1 MAGNDEQQK
10 KGSNLLNN
18 VFRQKEEEK
27 WQIARTFF
35 HSDDDLPFKT
45 DLTPIEIK
53 GIIQAEL
60 KQQVVLEK
68 FGLDLKSK
76 ELFTAPF
83 KEHMVSKGR
92 MGRAEI
98 VEIMREPTEDE
109 RLNAGSGGRSRSRF
123 RRLLGV

>member
-1 MAGNDEQQK
+1 MSNERK
-10 KGSNLLNN
+10 SGSNILDG
-18 VFRQKEEEK
+18 VFKVQEEEK

-35 HSDDDLPFKT
+35 HGDEDLPFKT
-45 DLTPIEIK
+45 DLQPAEIK
-53 GIIQAEL
+53 GIIQAEA
-60 KQQVVLEK
+60 KQKIVLEY

-76 ELFTAPF
+76 EYFTQPF

-109 RLNAGSGGRSRSRF
+109 RLNAVSTGRSRSRF
-123 RRLLGV
+123 RRLIGV